1 MAPKINVIKPWK
13 GGIRQRKAA
22 ELTLLQGQAAS
33 SAATSSSAN
42 MPANAIEQKPVS
54 KKRGRPPLHEDKGPQ
69 QSRVLKQHL
78 RTKFLKNQVSAKDVH
93 DDAVAGVLKV

>member
-1 MAPKINVIKPWK
+1 
-13 GGIRQRKAA
+13 
-22 ELTLLQGQAAS
+22 
-33 SAATSSSAN
+33 

-93 DDAVAGVLKV
+93 DDAVACWSTGTDVGNLLEDCLGAQVTPN